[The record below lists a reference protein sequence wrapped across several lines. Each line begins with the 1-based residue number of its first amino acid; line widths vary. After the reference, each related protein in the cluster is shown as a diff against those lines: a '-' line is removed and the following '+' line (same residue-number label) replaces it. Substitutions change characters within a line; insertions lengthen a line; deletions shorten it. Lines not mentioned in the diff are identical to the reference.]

1 MLHPVMTPTRHTS
14 GIIIGKRRKGAHVEF
29 QDPRGCCGT
38 QDAGCLLRLQQS
50 LPQISHT
57 LSLVPRPAFPLLSL
71 LSPFFCARAAFQK
84 RRAAPEWHSLPSDA
98 RACLRR
104 IGAGSGVFCAGI
116 AASVGPVARH
126 TTCPP
131 GSVQHQDEDARH
143 AHPDAVHVDNLL
155 PRGHH
160 HGLLD
165 HG

>member
-29 QDPRGCCGT
+29 QDPRGWGGT

-50 LPQISHT
+50 LPQISRT
-57 LSLVPRPAFPLLSL
+57 LSGPRPTFPLLSS
-71 LSPFFCARAAFQK
+71 SPFFCARAAFQK
-84 RRAAPEWHSLPSDA
+84 KESRPRVASLPSDA